1 MCIIKYFYYYFWIR
15 NSELLVKKEVDME
28 GKILDKKTG
37 SCKECYKFSNS
48 ITDKDELCYRCFENW
63 FYENK

>member
-1 MCIIKYFYYYFWIR
+1 
-15 NSELLVKKEVDME
+15 ME
-28 GKILDKKTG
+28 WKILDKKTG